1 MPRACGLVPPPV
13 GSRRRVTRTHGGPG
27 PGGRAQEPAPGWR
40 SLRAGMRARDGSV
53 PRRAGQETAVRTTVS
68 GPCRRN
74 GPGPRKRG
82 VHEHGSAPRLPS
94 PASRSTAP
102 PGDPAPPRGA
112 AEHGPRTAAPRTR
125 AGHERDAPTG
135 HRCRTAGAAACRWR
149 AGAGIRLGPGPGSRF
164 GVPGPCRLGVGFRDV
179 VRRGGTAASW
189 ARACAGPGL
198 RGGSRFGVFG
208 PCRLR
213 VGYRDVVRRG
223 GTAASRAR
231 ARAGPGLRGR
241 FRRRFPS
248 GVRVPSGVRG
258 PTGCRCRIAY
268 VGRCP
273 GCTRPG
279 GRAGP
284 GCLLPGGGAAAPGD
298 PSPSRCSSPPGAGAG
313 GGARRGHGAGRGA
326 SAYR

>member
-1 MPRACGLVPPPV
+1 MPRACGLVPPPA

-40 SLRAGMRARDGSV
+40 SPRAGMRARDGSV

-112 AEHGPRTAAPRTR
+112 AEHGPRTAALRTR

-149 AGAGIRLGPGPGSRF
+149 AGAGIRLGPGPGCRF
-164 GVPGPCRLGVGFRDV
+164 GVPGPCRLRVGFRHV
-179 VRRGGTAASW
+179 VRPCGTA
-189 ARACAGPGL
+189 P
-198 RGGSRFGVFG
+198 F
-208 PCRLR
+208 
-213 VGYRDVVRRG
+213 
-223 GTAASRAR
+223 RAR

-248 GVRVPSGVRG
+248 GVRVPSGVRA
-258 PTGCRCRIAY
+258 PTGCRFRTAD

-273 GCTRPG
+273 GRTRPG
-279 GRAGP
+279 GRTGP

-298 PSPSRCSSPPGAGAG
+298 PAPSRCSSPPGAGAG